1 MSDKLI
7 SKIPEG
13 PLEQKWTKRKSE
25 IHLVSPNNKRK
36 LEIIVVGTGLGGAS
50 AAASLG
56 ELGYNVKVFCI
67 STSPIY
73 FSLLTSRVTI
83 PFTHFLLPGY
93 NGAFFSLRICAISS
107 ALIS

>member
-50 AAASLG
+50 AAASAPAAHYYAVCAVYNDKRGYGIEKHGFVGLSG
-56 ELGYNVKVFCI
+56 EKTDYI
-67 STSPIY
+67 
-73 FSLLTSRVTI
+73 
-83 PFTHFLLPGY
+83 
-93 NGAFFSLRICAISS
+93 ICPQGHYIRACGGEYD
-107 ALIS
+107 A